1 MLFTPIKIKD
11 ITIKNRIMMSPM
23 CQYSAGKD
31 GLANNWHFVHYV
43 SRAVGGVGLI
53 MIEATAVESR
63 GRITDRDLG
72 IWNDQQVESLKK
84 IVEECKKYGATMGI
98 QLAHAGRKS
107 EVTDET
113 PVAPSSIN
121 WSDDYKLPHELT
133 KEEINTIV
141 EKFKDAAARALAA
154 GFDVVEVHAAH
165 GYLLHEFLSP
175 LSNKRS
181 DEYGGDVI
189 NRVRVLKEV
198 IEAIKKV
205 WPENKPLFVR
215 VSSDDYIEGGIDI
228 DEMIRILS
236 HIKPL
241 GVDVIDASSGG
252 LLNAKI
258 DLYPGYQVKYSE
270 KIKSQLGFK
279 TAAVGL
285 ITKAEMAEQILKDE
299 KADIIALGR
308 ELLRNPY
315 WPLYAAHDLKEDVEW
330 PKQYERGKFRV

>member
-23 CQYSAGKD
+23 CQYSADKD
-31 GLANNWHFVHYV
+31 GLANSWHFVHYV

-53 MIEATAVESR
+53 MVEATAVESR

-72 IWNDQQVESLKK
+72 IWNDQQVEPLKR
-84 IVEECKKYGATMGI
+84 IVDECKKHGVTMGI

-107 EVTDET
+107 EVADET
-113 PVAPSSIN
+113 PVAPSAIN

-133 KEEINTIV
+133 KEEINAIV
-141 EKFKDAAARALAA
+141 EKFKDAAVRALNA
-154 GFDVVEVHAAH
+154 GFDAIEIHAAH

-175 LSNKRS
+175 LSNKRN
-181 DEYGGDVI
+181 DGYGGDI
-189 NRVRVLKEV
+189 TNRVRMLKEV
-198 IEAIKKV
+198 IEAVKKV

-228 DEMIRILS
+228 DEMIKILS
-236 HIKPL
+236 YIKPL

-258 DLYPGYQVKYSE
+258 DLYPGYQIKYSE

-285 ITKAEMAEQILKDE
+285 ITKAEMAEQILKDG
-299 KADIIALGR
+299 KADLIALGR

>member
-31 GLANNWHFVHYV
+31 GLANSWHFVHYL

-53 MIEATAVESR
+53 MVEATAVESR

-72 IWNDQQVESLKK
+72 IWNDQQVEPLKR
-84 IVEECKKYGATMGI
+84 IVDECKKYGVTMGI

-107 EVTDET
+107 EVADET
-113 PVAPSSIN
+113 PVAPSAIN

-133 KEEINTIV
+133 KEEIKAIV
-141 EKFKDAAARALAA
+141 EKFKDAAVRALNA
-154 GFDVVEVHAAH
+154 GFDVIEIHAAH

-175 LSNKRS
+175 LSNKRN
-181 DEYGGDVI
+181 DEYGGDVT
-189 NRVRVLKEV
+189 NRVRMLKEV
-198 IEAIKKV
+198 IEAVKKV

-228 DEMIRILS
+228 DEMIKILS
-236 HIKPL
+236 YIKPL

-285 ITKAEMAEQILKDE
+285 ITKAEMAEQILKDG
-299 KADIIALGR
+299 KADLIALGR

>member
-53 MIEATAVESR
+53 MVEATAVESR
-63 GRITDRDLG
+63 GRITDHDLG

-107 EVTDET
+107 EVADET
-113 PVAPSSIN
+113 PVAPSAIN

-181 DEYGGDVI
+181 DEYGGDVT
-189 NRVRVLKEV
+189 NRVRMLKEV
-198 IEAIKKV
+198 IEAIKEV

-228 DEMIRILS
+228 DEMIKILS

-315 WPLYAAHDLKEDVEW
+315 WPLYAAHDLKEDVKW